1 MMKDMELE
9 KQKKAVHEA
18 VQTVLIVNDMES
30 RFRLCIE
37 FLKLLKLMPLTD
49 EEILHFRK
57 RYQLNSCVWCLAE
70 MEMEKT
76 DKERG
81 KYDRRTD

>member
-9 KQKKAVHEA
+9 KQKKTVHEA

-81 KYDRRTD
+81 KHDRGTD